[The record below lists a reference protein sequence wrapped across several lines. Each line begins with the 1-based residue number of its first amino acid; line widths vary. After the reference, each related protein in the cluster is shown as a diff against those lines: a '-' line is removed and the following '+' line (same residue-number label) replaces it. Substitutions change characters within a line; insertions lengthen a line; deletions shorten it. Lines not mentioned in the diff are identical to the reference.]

1 MQVFTVAIRYK
12 DSKEEKN
19 NTLLLCKDA
28 THLSFIICTFAYRN
42 DHLPQYF
49 IICKF
54 AYRNNHANRCSNT
67 IPSFVK
73 FFSNT
78 SPSL

>member
-1 MQVFTVAIRYK
+1 MQVFTAAIRYK

-19 NTLLLCKDA
+19 NTFLLCKDA
-28 THLSFIICTFAYRN
+28 TPQSFIICTFAYRN
-42 DHLPQYF
+42 
-49 IICKF
+49 
-54 AYRNNHANRCSNT
+54 NHANRFSNT

>member
-1 MQVFTVAIRYK
+1 MQVFAVAIRYK

-19 NTLLLCKDA
+19 NTFLLCKDV
-28 THLSFIICTFAYRN
+28 TPQSFSICKFEYRN
-42 DHLPQYF
+42 DYLPQYF

-67 IPSFVK
+67 IPS
-73 FFSNT
+73 
-78 SPSL
+78 L

>member
-19 NTLLLCKDA
+19 NTFLLCKDV
-28 THLSFIICTFAYRN
+28 TPQSFSICTFAYRN

-54 AYRNNHANRCSNT
+54 AYRNNHANRFSNT

>member
-19 NTLLLCKDA
+19 NTFLLCEDA
-28 THLSFIICTFAYRN
+28 TPQSFSICKFAYRN
-42 DHLPQYF
+42 DHLLQYF

-54 AYRNNHANRCSNT
+54 AYRNNHANRFSNT

-73 FFSNT
+73 LFSNT